1 MTLKKIYLRSKKSNN
16 LLKEKNQHLK
26 AENIQNKNKSKVEK
40 TKNASNLKDLRTK
53 IKKLQTGL
61 SKANRKSAETIKEIN
76 NLKHQINKDTDTTG
90 TRNTIA
96 VSIDGDVHIR
106 KNNGNEERFLDGF
119 VGFKKFVT
127 LEFQNINQ
135 NIANLNMK
143 DQYSQRNILYEE
155 QKKWKEA
162 NNSSKINKNSTK
174 RY

>member
-76 NLKHQINKDTDTTG
+76 NLKHQINKDTDTNG
-90 TRNTIA
+90 TRNTID
-96 VSIDGDVHIR
+96 VSINGDVHIR